1 MPLNY
6 CDLEICTN
14 NLNLITMKKSLL
26 TLSAALVATFAAQ
39 AQIPNSGFESWDAKM
54 TVNRLRSAS
63 LGLHFPT

>member
-26 TLSAALVATFAAQ
+26 ILTAALVATFAAQ
-39 AQIPNSGFESWDAKM
+39 AQIPNSGFESWDARTAMKI
-54 TVNRLRSAS
+54 LRAGP
-63 LGLHFPT
+63 L